1 MTQQTKPLNRRVA
14 VKRILRDRQQDVLA
28 VTSLGNPTFDVA
40 AAGDTPQNFYLWG
53 AMGGAV
59 TFGLGVALAQPAK
72 RVIVFVGD
80 GEMMMGLGSLA
91 TVGVDRPANL
101 SIVVIDNEHYAETG
115 MQLAHAGRGVD
126 ITAIALAAGFEKATT
141 IRAENEL
148 EEYVDVILKATGP
161 VLATVKVGT
170 DPEPTALPPG
180 MVRIYAA
187 VSAKRYWAPRP
198 TQVSRRALEIL
209 CKSVLKGASILRSR
223 PLF

>member
-1 MTQQTKPLNRRVA
+1 MTQQTTPLNRRLT

-59 TFGLGVALAQPAK
+59 SFGLGIALAQPEK

-126 ITAIALAAGFEKATT
+126 ITAIARAAGFEKATT
-141 IRAENEL
+141 IYVEGEL
-148 EEYVDVILKATGP
+148 EEYVDVILNATGP

-170 DPEPTALPPG
+170 DPEPTSLPPRDG
-180 MVRIYAA
+180 PY
-187 VSAKRYWAPRP
+187 
-198 TQVSRRALEIL
+198 
-209 CKSVLKGASILRSR
+209 LRSR
-223 PLF
+223 FREALLGARAHASQ